1 LELLKGILKDKLI
14 LSLLILFSALTIL
27 KGITFVLSSVNWNE
41 LSLLFSLVFV
51 TAGVYGSGVLDW
63 AAEKLLER
71 LGNSY
76 PKITLTLVVISL
88 ISGYAFMNDTALLI
102 LVPLC
107 LKMLGLDALALVLI
121 IAAAIAYQ
129 WALNSGLQKLPLD
142 IETVSASAE
151 EVELVRA
158 KWRAAQAD
166 GELTLSVRDWSLL
179 NQNLIEESIE
189 KGKLLEGSSISIGRS
204 ADDWLVL
211 KLSLGFP
218 RDGEAPAPYAG
229 RFINVQA
236 TGSIT
241 IEDGQV
247 TSFDT
252 VYYRWGSVFDSE
264 DLKGEVAVEVGGRLL
279 SILNDLILEVD
290 LDHLKVLDD
299 GRIRVTWEQ
308 SRR

>member
-1 LELLKGILKDKLI
+1 MNDSQPHFEEPIDPPEDG
-14 LSLLILFSALTIL
+14 
-27 KGITFVLSSVNWNE
+27 E
-41 LSLLFSLVFV
+41 LSPATRGPLLPISR
-51 TAGVYGSGVLDW
+51 SG
-63 AAEKLLER
+63 
-71 LGNSY
+71 GC
-76 PKITLTLVVISL
+76 L
-88 ISGYAFMNDTALLI
+88 I
-102 LVPLC
+102 V
-107 LKMLGLDALALVLI
+107 LALVLI

-166 GELTLSVRDWSLL
+166 GELTLSVRNWSLL

>member
-1 LELLKGILKDKLI
+1 
-14 LSLLILFSALTIL
+14 
-27 KGITFVLSSVNWNE
+27 
-41 LSLLFSLVFV
+41 
-51 TAGVYGSGVLDW
+51 
-63 AAEKLLER
+63 
-71 LGNSY
+71 
-76 PKITLTLVVISL
+76 
-88 ISGYAFMNDTALLI
+88 M
-102 LVPLC
+102 
-107 LKMLGLDALALVLI
+107 
-121 IAAAIAYQ
+121 
-129 WALNSGLQKLPLD
+129 
-142 IETVSASAE
+142 
-151 EVELVRA
+151 
-158 KWRAAQAD
+158 
-166 GELTLSVRDWSLL
+166 
-179 NQNLIEESIE
+179 
-189 KGKLLEGSSISIGRS
+189 LEGSSISIGRS